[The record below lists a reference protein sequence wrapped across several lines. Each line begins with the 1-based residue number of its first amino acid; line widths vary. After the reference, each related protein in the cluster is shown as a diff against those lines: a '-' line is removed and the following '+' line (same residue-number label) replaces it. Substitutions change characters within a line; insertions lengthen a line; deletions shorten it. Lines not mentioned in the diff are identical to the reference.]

1 MSKDLYIR
9 KPKVPR
15 DRRNLYINKEKTGFE
30 HRLPTAKETMTEI
43 GIFIL
48 KCICTPFYY
57 GWKFLKAIFYSIFF
71 ETKRTGDNGIIGP
84 GYHVY
89 YRTDFSW
96 GRLSFVSLII
106 FVILYL
112 IFK

>member
-1 MSKDLYIR
+1 MSKDLYIKRPKIQRDKR
-9 KPKVPR
+9 K
-15 DRRNLYINKEKTGFE
+15 LYAKKDGTGLE
-30 HRLPTAKETMTEI
+30 HRLPTAKEKATEA

-48 KCICTPFYY
+48 KCIFTPLYY
-57 GWKFLKAIFYSIFF
+57 GWKFIKWAFNTIFF
-71 ETKRTGDNGIIGP
+71 ETRKTGDNGIFGP
-84 GYHVY
+84 GYRSY